1 MWARFGFIT
10 CPHCENALYWS
21 WAGWHAQ
28 NALHQSSNRLVFEA
42 TRPISMRP
50 DAMRPRSRP
59 ERLRPRPND
68 LASRPQTSRRRR
80 ILGYR
85 SSGMAHRTQ
94 TAHVPQFTRRQRLV
108 AVYYVILYVIALN
121 CQLFEVWFDGVR
133 LLFRLLQKLA
143 LLVMSWFRLKTK
155 GSKDTLSEERVG
167 SLGLAQYLSKR
178 RKVDGQISAL
188 LLSFRKREE
197 SFTRQLNSTKQIC
210 EQKIADFETL
220 IRELAHDRASLQLE
234 KGKMIEYVED
244 AQNRYICFR
253 SVLKA
258 TSINNRCL
266 CRPVHNFCSL
276 YKFQYPNLKKNE
288 IVWADRWF
296 FSVCFTSSLESTR
309 CFSLSTS

>member
-1 MWARFGFIT
+1 MHRTHSIS
-10 CPHCENALYWS
+10 HLI
-21 WAGWHAQ
+21 GWY
-28 NALHQSSNRLVFEA
+28 S
-42 TRPISMRP
+42 
-50 DAMRPRSRP
+50 RPRGQFLWGQMPWGRD
-59 ERLRPRPND
+59 RGQKDWDRGRMIWPRGHRQVED
-68 LASRPQTSRRRR
+68 VEC
-80 ILGYR
+80 YR

-108 AVYYVILYVIALN
+108 AVYYVILYVMAVN

-197 SFTRQLNSTKQIC
+197 SFTRELNSTKQIC

-276 YKFQYPNLKKNE
+276 YKFQYPNLKKTRLFGLTDGSFQYASPRLWNLL
-288 IVWADRWF
+288 VASLRRSRRKDFWVQNPAAD
-296 FSVCFTSSLESTR
+296 
-309 CFSLSTS
+309 